1 MSFLKFF
8 KNLLKRPIP
17 RCSVCGMKLKKIY
30 KHPLG
35 DGEPRCG
42 YDVDY
47 FYQKRVGLT
56 RQQYIQQYGSKDL
69 ILEGK

>member
-1 MSFLKFF
+1 
-8 KNLLKRPIP
+8 
-17 RCSVCGMKLKKIY
+17 MKLKRVYRNPI
-30 KHPLG
+30 
-35 DGEPRCG
+35 DGQPRCG

-69 ILEGK
+69 ILEGE